1 MYGGH
6 LEVIS
11 AMRKNKQSE
20 RNTKCGGEEPVILSY
35 VSLKRN
41 HLSQGLK
48 AVWEIHM
55 EREE

>member
-1 MYGGH
+1 M
-6 LEVIS
+6 EVIS